1 MIIHTCITIDGMDGP
16 ITPETTITTEVMVGM
31 MTDIR

>member
-1 MIIHTCITIDGMDGP
+1 MTIHTCITIDGMDGP
-16 ITPETTITTEVMVGM
+16 IIPERTITTEVMVGM